1 MQARLMARPKN
12 SEGDARER
20 LVAAAGR
27 GFRTGG
33 FGGAGVD
40 ALAKGAGL
48 TSGAFYAHFD
58 SKAEAFRL
66 VVADSLALLRNG
78 VIAFQQRHGRDWR
91 DPFVDFYLGER
102 MQVSLDEA
110 CGVPTFSSDVAR
122 ADDATRAI
130 YEAELGLLVEALA
143 AGFRGAHARARALA
157 LLAVLSGAAA
167 MARAVKD
174 DHIRREI
181 LAAANV
187 AAKAV

>member
-1 MQARLMARPKN
+1 MARPRK

-20 LVAAAGR
+20 LVEAAGR

-78 VIAFQQRHGRDWR
+78 VIAFQERYGREWR

-102 MQVSLDEA
+102 MQVALDQA
-110 CGVPTFSSDVAR
+110 CGVPSFSSDVAR
-122 ADDATRAI
+122 ADDATRAV
-130 YEAELGLLVEALA
+130 YEAELELLVAALA
-143 AGFRGAHARARALA
+143 AGFRGAHAKERALA

-181 LAAANV
+181 LAAANT

>member
-1 MQARLMARPKN
+1 MARPKK

-20 LVAAAGR
+20 LVEAAGR

-78 VIAFQQRHGRDWR
+78 VIAFQERHGRNWR
-91 DPFVDFYLGER
+91 NPFVDFYLGER
-102 MQVSLDEA
+102 MQVALDEA

-122 ADDATRAI
+122 ADDATRAVF
-130 YEAELGLLVEALA
+130 EAELELLVETLA
-143 AGFRGAHARARALA
+143 AGFRGGHARQRALS

-174 DHIRREI
+174 DNLRREI

>member
-1 MQARLMARPKN
+1 MARPRK

-20 LVAAAGR
+20 LVEAAGR

-78 VIAFQQRHGRDWR
+78 VIAFQERYGREWR

-102 MQVSLDEA
+102 MQVALDQA
-110 CGVPTFSSDVAR
+110 CGVPSFSSDVAR
-122 ADDATRAI
+122 TDDATRAV
-130 YEAELGLLVEALA
+130 YEAELELLVAALA
-143 AGFRGAHARARALA
+143 AGFRGAHAKERALA

-174 DHIRREI
+174 DDSRREI
-181 LAAANV
+181 LAAANT

>member
-1 MQARLMARPKN
+1 MARPKKDK
-12 SEGDARER
+12 GDARAR
-20 LVAAAGR
+20 LLDAAGR

-66 VVADSLALLRNG
+66 AVADGLSFLRGG
-78 VIAFQQRHGRDWR
+78 VLKFQESHGRNWR
-91 DPFVDFYLGER
+91 EPFIDFYLGDR
-102 MQVSLDEA
+102 MQVALDKA
-110 CGVPTFSSDVAR
+110 CGLPSFSSDVAR
-122 ADDATRAI
+122 ADDATRAV
-130 YEAELGLLVEALA
+130 YEAELERLVDAIAGGL
-143 AGFRGAHARARALA
+143 RGAHARERALA
-157 LLAVLSGAAA
+157 LLAILSGAAS

-174 DHIRREI
+174 EAVRRDI

-187 AAKAV
+187 AAKAI

>member
-1 MQARLMARPKN
+1 MARPRK

-20 LVAAAGR
+20 LVEAAGR

-78 VIAFQQRHGRDWR
+78 VIAFQERYGREWR

-102 MQVSLDEA
+102 MQVALDQA
-110 CGVPTFSSDVAR
+110 CGVPSFSSDVAR
-122 ADDATRAI
+122 ADDATRAV
-130 YEAELGLLVEALA
+130 YEAELELLVAALA
-143 AGFRGAHARARALA
+143 AGFRGAHAKERALA

-174 DHIRREI
+174 DDIRREI
-181 LAAANV
+181 LAAANT

>member
-1 MQARLMARPKN
+1 MARPGN
-12 SEGDARER
+12 SDGDARQR
-20 LVAAAGR
+20 LVEAAGR

-66 VVADSLALLRNG
+66 AVAEGLAMLRNG
-78 VIAFQQRHGRDWR
+78 ALAFQEKHGRNWR
-91 DPFVDFYLGER
+91 DPFIDFYLGER
-102 MQVSLDEA
+102 MQVGLDEA
-110 CGVPTFSSDVAR
+110 CGLPSFSQDVAR
-122 ADDATRAI
+122 ADDATRAV
-130 YEAELGLLVEALA
+130 YEAELEALVA
-143 AGFRGAHARARALA
+143 ALAGGFRGVNARERALA

-174 DHIRREI
+174 DRARRDI
-181 LAAANV
+181 LAAANA
-187 AAKAV
+187 AAKAI

>member
-1 MQARLMARPKN
+1 MARPKK

-20 LVAAAGR
+20 LVEAAGR

-78 VIAFQQRHGRDWR
+78 VIAFQERYGRNWR

-102 MQVSLDEA
+102 MQVALDEA

-122 ADDATRAI
+122 ADDATRAV
-130 YEAELGLLVEALA
+130 YEAELELLVETLA
-143 AGFRGAHARARALA
+143 AGFRGGHARQRALS
-157 LLAVLSGAAA
+157 LLAVLSGAAG

-174 DHIRREI
+174 DNLRREI

>member
-1 MQARLMARPKN
+1 MDGLHCGRP
-12 SEGDARER
+12 
-20 LVAAAGR
+20 LWAGA
-27 GFRTGG
+27 T
-33 FGGAGVD
+33 
-40 ALAKGAGL
+40 GL

-66 VVADSLALLRNG
+66 VVAYSLALLRNG
-78 VIAFQQRHGRDWR
+78 VIAFQERYGREWR

-102 MQVSLDEA
+102 MQVALDQA
-110 CGVPTFSSDVAR
+110 CGVPSFYSDVAR
-122 ADDATRAI
+122 ADDATRAV
-130 YEAELGLLVEALA
+130 YEAELELLVAALA
-143 AGFRGAHARARALA
+143 AGFRGAHAKERALA

-181 LAAANV
+181 LAAANT

>member
-1 MQARLMARPKN
+1 MARPKK

-20 LVAAAGR
+20 LVEAAGR

-48 TSGAFYAHFD
+48 TSGAFYAHFE

-78 VIAFQQRHGRDWR
+78 VIAFQERYGRNWR
-91 DPFVDFYLGER
+91 NPFVDFYLGER
-102 MQVSLDEA
+102 MQVALDEA

-122 ADDATRAI
+122 ADDATRAV
-130 YEAELGLLVEALA
+130 YEAELELLVKALA
-143 AGFRGAHARARALA
+143 AGFRGGHARQRALS

-174 DHIRREI
+174 DNLRREI

>member
-1 MQARLMARPKN
+1 MARSNKN
-12 SEGDARER
+12 EGDARTR

-33 FGGAGVD
+33 FGGTGVD

-66 VVADSLALLRNG
+66 VVSDGIATLRNG
-78 VIAFQQRHGRDWR
+78 IAAFQQQHGRAWR

-102 MQVSLDEA
+102 MDVALSEA
-110 CGVPTFSSDVAR
+110 CGLPSFSPDVAR
-122 ADDATRAI
+122 ADDATRAV
-130 YEAELGLLVEALA
+130 YEAELEALVA
-143 AGFRGAHARARALA
+143 ALAGGFRGANARERALA

-174 DHIRREI
+174 DRARREI
-181 LAAANV
+181 LAAANS
-187 AAKAV
+187 AAKAL